1 MGELKTVLET
11 TQYQLAELDR
21 HLAAFRDI
29 RDRAVEAVPQIRAQ
43 MDTMAN
49 EISSAV
55 KVAGEQIVTS
65 SQTVNQAIV
74 EGAKEFED
82 RVHRTNEDLASA
94 SNQLANNSERIREQ
108 LEDTVKEING
118 QVQSMAAS
126 KCSREY

>member
-1 MGELKTVLET
+1 
-11 TQYQLAELDR
+11 
-21 HLAAFRDI
+21 
-29 RDRAVEAVPQIRAQ
+29 

-108 LEDTVKEING
+108 LEDT
-118 QVQSMAAS
+118 
-126 KCSREY
+126 